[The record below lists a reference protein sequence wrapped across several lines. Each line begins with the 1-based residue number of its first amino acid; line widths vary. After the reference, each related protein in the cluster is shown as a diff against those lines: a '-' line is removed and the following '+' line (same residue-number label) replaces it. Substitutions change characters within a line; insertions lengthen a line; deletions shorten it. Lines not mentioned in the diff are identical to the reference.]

1 MKLKFVQQIKILK
14 RNGNIKRYQNELVN
28 HFDGVAKE
36 WNLGLARTNPSRG
49 MMHARFEFG
58 ILSR

>member
-1 MKLKFVQQIKILK
+1 MV
-14 RNGNIKRYQNELVN
+14 RYQNELVN

-49 MMHARFEFG
+49 RMHARFESG
-58 ILSR
+58 ILS